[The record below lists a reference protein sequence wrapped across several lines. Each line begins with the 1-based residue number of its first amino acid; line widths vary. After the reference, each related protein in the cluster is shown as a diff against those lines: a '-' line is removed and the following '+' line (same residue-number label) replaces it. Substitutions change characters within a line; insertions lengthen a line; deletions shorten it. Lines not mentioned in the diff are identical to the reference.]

1 MKNLGRI
8 EDPKDIITKEF
19 LEGGIGVKVN
29 TLEDNLQMAE
39 SDIETLQNDVQGLQ
53 TDNTATK
60 AAVKTLQD
68 TYVPNTRKVNGKALD
83 ADITIDTAFYVNAT
97 ISETDPTVVTL
108 DKTSQEI
115 MTARNN
121 KLAVYCAVAN
131 ENIGAYLLQLVSDD
145 LSGGL
150 QFISPYI
157 VGVAMDF
164 DNPKQIVI
172 YETGNG
178 LKSRWKIRYRTLPTK
193 TSQLT
198 NDSGF
203 LTSAPVTSVNN
214 KTGKVVLTASDVG
227 AITKV
232 SPSTEGN
239 LPILTTSGEL
249 TDSGK
254 KISDIGGGG
263 VFLVTVTGDEA
274 SGYSADKTFIEIKN
288 AYDAGMVVLLKN
300 NALIYHQVTY
310 TPNIFVFSYS
320 DYQGTKTFA
329 ILQNNSVLST
339 NTNFVPNT
347 RTINNKPLSS
357 NITLTASDVGTV
369 PATWTNDDTVNKLS
383 ILVGGGGDVELGYL
397 IEEDGYYYGNYSTN
411 SYIKTLPNGIIEVSS
426 EPVTDMGIVSKK
438 FLESNIRP
446 IKVVTNVS
454 CPLSAWVSDTTT
466 YTDYQFKANLTVAG
480 ATADYIPLVNFAP
493 SEQESGNYIGATS
506 GNGIVTIWCKSK
518 PSGTITIPN
527 IILTKEN

>member
-203 LTSAPVTSVNN
+203 LTSAPVESVNN
-214 KTGKVVLTASDVG
+214 KTGAVTLTASDVG
-227 AITKV
+227 ALALAGGTM
-232 SPSTEGN
+232 EGN
-239 LPILTTSGEL
+239 
-249 TDSGK
+249 
-254 KISDIGGGG
+254 ISMGSNK
-263 VFLVTVTGDEA
+263 VTGVGAPTDDTDATTKKYVDGLIPSVTALTMSANSWNSSAKTYSFEA
-274 SGYSADKTFIEIKN
+274 NYPFANYNIAIELAGTATDAQITAWSDAKILGN
-288 AYDAGMVVLLKN
+288 ATAN
-300 NALIYHQVTY
+300 T
-310 TPNIFVFSYS
+310 
-320 DYQGTKTFA
+320 A
-329 ILQNNSVLST
+329 IA
-339 NTNFVPNT
+339 
-347 RTINNKPLSS
+347 K
-357 NITLTASDVGTV
+357 GTV
-369 PATWTNDDTVNKLS
+369 PTID
-383 ILVGGGGDVELGYL
+383 
-397 IEEDGYYYGNYSTN
+397 
-411 SYIKTLPNGIIEVSS
+411 
-426 EPVTDMGIVSKK
+426 
-438 FLESNIRP
+438 
-446 IKVVTNVS
+446 
-454 CPLSAWVSDTTT
+454 
-466 YTDYQFKANLTVAG
+466 
-480 ATADYIPLVNFAP
+480 IP
-493 SEQESGNYIGATS
+493 
-506 GNGIVTIWCKSK
+506 
-518 PSGTITIPN
+518 
-527 IILTKEN
+527 IILTVTPKKYIG

>member
-19 LEGGIGVKVN
+19 LEGGIGARVN

-39 SDIETLQNDVQGLQ
+39 SDIETLQTDVQGLK

-68 TYVPNTRKVNGKALD
+68 TYVPNTRKVNNKALD
-83 ADITIDTAFYVNAT
+83 ADITLN
-97 ISETDPTVVTL
+97 
-108 DKTSQEI
+108 
-115 MTARNN
+115 
-121 KLAVYCAVAN
+121 
-131 ENIGAYLLQLVSDD
+131 
-145 LSGGL
+145 
-150 QFISPYI
+150 
-157 VGVAMDF
+157 
-164 DNPKQIVI
+164 
-172 YETGNG
+172 
-178 LKSRWKIRYRTLPTK
+178 
-193 TSQLT
+193 
-198 NDSGF
+198 
-203 LTSAPVTSVNN
+203 
-214 KTGKVVLTASDVG
+214 ASDVW

-254 KISDIGGGG
+254 KISDIGGG

-274 SGYSADKTFIEIKN
+274 SGYNADKTFIEIKN

-320 DYQGTKTFA
+320 DYQRTRTFA
-329 ILQNNSVLST
+329 ILLNNFVRST
-339 NTNFVPNT
+339 NTNFVPDT

-357 NITLTASDVGTV
+357 DITLTASDVG
-369 PATWTNDDTVNKLS
+369 A
-383 ILVGGGGDVELGYL
+383 I
-397 IEEDGYYYGNYSTN
+397 
-411 SYIKTLPNGIIEVSS
+411 PNTTPI
-426 EPVTDMGIVSKK
+426 PD
-438 FLESNIRP
+438 

-466 YTDYQFKANLTVAG
+466 YTDYQFKADLTVAG

>member
-19 LEGGIGVKVN
+19 LEGGIGAKVN

-39 SDIETLQNDVQGLQ
+39 SDIETLQTDVQGLQ

-108 DKTSQEI
+108 DKTTQEI
-115 MTARNN
+115 ITARNN
-121 KLAVYCAVAN
+121 KLAVYCSVAN

-178 LKSRWKIRYRTLPTK
+178 LNSRWKIRYDILPT
-193 TSQLT
+193 
-198 NDSGF
+198 N
-203 LTSAPVTSVNN
+203 
-214 KTGKVVLTASDVG
+214 
-227 AITKV
+227 
-232 SPSTEGN
+232 
-239 LPILTTSGEL
+239 
-249 TDSGK
+249 
-254 KISDIGGGG
+254 
-263 VFLVTVTGDEA
+263 
-274 SGYSADKTFIEIKN
+274 
-288 AYDAGMVVLLKN
+288 
-300 NALIYHQVTY
+300 
-310 TPNIFVFSYS
+310 
-320 DYQGTKTFA
+320 
-329 ILQNNSVLST
+329 
-339 NTNFVPNT
+339 
-347 RTINNKPLSS
+347 
-357 NITLTASDVGTV
+357 
-369 PATWTNDDTVNKLS
+369 
-383 ILVGGGGDVELGYL
+383 
-397 IEEDGYYYGNYSTN
+397 
-411 SYIKTLPNGIIEVSS
+411 
-426 EPVTDMGIVSKK
+426 
-438 FLESNIRP
+438 
-446 IKVVTNVS
+446 IKVVTNIS

-466 YTDYQFKANLTVAG
+466 YTDYQFKANLAVTD

-527 IILTKEN
+527 IILTKENV